1 MSIEDIL
8 AGNVHY
14 GFVIQS
20 FINDAR
26 YVLITQNHGKISS
39 RSPYFLKRFPSLKH
53 SFIVEY
59 EHHQH
64 YPLLLEPTTLS
75 MSIACHYPFLNHLIN
90 VLCLHCIYTGICTKP
105 IYTIL
110 CSLEKA
116 NFTHSA
122 AIAQLFSDLIK
133 QLFPHDKYVADLAS
147 HEVISK
153 KTLLI
158 VAHNHSRDF
167 KHKVQDLIE
176 YVFEKEL
183 FLGR

>member
-8 AGNVHY
+8 AAHTHY

-53 SFIVEY
+53 SFMVEY
-59 EHHQH
+59 EHHK
-64 YPLLLEPTTLS
+64 YPLLLEPITLS
-75 MSIACHYPFLNHLIN
+75 MSLSWQYPFLNHLIN
-90 VLCLHCIYTGICTKP
+90 VLCSQCIYFGICTES
-105 IYTIL
+105 IYHLLYT
-110 CSLEKA
+110 LETT
-116 NFTHSA
+116 NFTHSTT
-122 AIAQLFSDLIK
+122 IMQLFSDLIK
-133 QLFPHDKYVADLAS
+133 QLFPHDKYVTDLAS